1 MRSLWPI
8 TLLSFRQIRQIQE
21 KLEAAAVVIFF
32 EGGENEVAIDRLQG
46 LCDVTTLCEPW
57 ERWRQHYW
65 SCAGPRAILVYRLP
79 WTWKC
84 SKLLMKCI
92 HAGLHL
98 TATVLVVV
106 ALVAV
111 FDFHNAKNIP
121 NMYSLHSWVGLTVV
135 ILFVLQLV
143 VSIFVYLLPFTSV
156 SLRAAFMPIH
166 VYSGLL
172 LFGGIIATSLM
183 GITEKLIFSLKDPPY
198 SKLPPHGVFVNTLG
212 LMIAVFGG
220 LIIWITTRSGWK
232 RPPEHVLKDQHPF
245 GSPADDASTTDYG
258 KGKSDEDLN
267 SEARKR
273 NLKLDEAGQRSTM

>member
-1 MRSLWPI
+1 MEGYKSFLFFLASSLI
-8 TLLSFRQIRQIQE
+8 LGFTL
-21 KLEAAAVVIFF
+21 VIFVLIWVLHYSDGLAWDGGNAEF
-32 EGGENEVAIDRLQG
+32 NWHPVLIITGFIFIEGIAI
-46 LCDVTTLCEPW
+46 
-57 ERWRQHYW
+57 
-65 SCAGPRAILVYRLP
+65 IVYRLP

-143 VSIFVYLLPFTSV
+143 VSIFVYLLPFTPV
-156 SLRAAFMPIH
+156 SIRAALMPIH

-172 LFGGIIATSLM
+172 LFGGIIATALM
-183 GITEKLIFSLKDPPY
+183 GITEKLIFSLKNPPY
-198 SKLPPHGVFVNTLG
+198 SNLPPHGVFVNTLG

-220 LIIWITTRSGWK
+220 LIIWITTRPGWK

-245 GSPADDASTTDYG
+245 GSTADDASTADYG
-258 KGKSDEDLN
+258 KEKSDVDLN

>member
-1 MRSLWPI
+1 MEGYKSFLFFLASSLVLGF
-8 TLLSFRQIRQIQE
+8 TL
-21 KLEAAAVVIFF
+21 VIFVLVWVLHYSDGLAWDGGNAEF
-32 EGGENEVAIDRLQG
+32 NWHPVLIITGFVFIEGIAI
-46 LCDVTTLCEPW
+46 
-57 ERWRQHYW
+57 
-65 SCAGPRAILVYRLP
+65 IVYRLP

-98 TATVLVVV
+98 TATILVVV

-111 FDFHNAKNIP
+111 FDFHNAKHIP

-143 VSIFVYLLPFTSV
+143 VSIFVYLLPITPV

-172 LFGGIIATSLM
+172 LFGGVIATALM
-183 GITEKLIFSLKDPPY
+183 GITEKLIFSLKSPSY
-198 SKLPPHGVFVNTLG
+198 SSLPPHAIFVNTLG
-212 LMIAVFGG
+212 LLIVVFGG
-220 LIIWITTRSGWK
+220 LILWITTRPGWK
-232 RPPEHVLKDQHPF
+232 RPPEHVPKDQHPF
-245 GSPADDASTTDYG
+245 GSAADDVSTTDYN
-258 KGKSDEDLN
+258 KEKSDVELN

-273 NLKLDEAGQRSTM
+273 NLKLDDAGQRSTM

>member
-1 MRSLWPI
+1 MEGYKSFLFFLVSSLI
-8 TLLSFRQIRQIQE
+8 LGFTL
-21 KLEAAAVVIFF
+21 VIFALVWVLHYSDGLAWDGGNAEF
-32 EGGENEVAIDRLQG
+32 NWHPVLIITGFIFIEGIAI
-46 LCDVTTLCEPW
+46 
-57 ERWRQHYW
+57 
-65 SCAGPRAILVYRLP
+65 IVYRLP

-98 TATVLVVV
+98 TAAILVVV

-135 ILFVLQLV
+135 ILFFLQLV
-143 VSIFVYLLPFTSV
+143 VSIFVYLLPVTPV
-156 SLRAAFMPIH
+156 SIRAALMPIH

-172 LFGGIIATSLM
+172 LFGGVIATALM
-183 GITEKLIFSLKDPPY
+183 GITEKLIFSLKTPPY
-198 SKLPPHGVFVNTLG
+198 SSLPPHGIFVNTLG
-212 LMIAVFGG
+212 LLIAVFGG
-220 LIIWITTRSGWK
+220 LIVWITTRPGWK
-232 RPPEHVLKDQHPF
+232 RPPEHVEKDQHPF
-245 GSPADDASTTDYG
+245 GSTADDGSTTDYS
-258 KGKSDEDLN
+258 KEKSDVELN

>member
-1 MRSLWPI
+1 MQP
-8 TLLSFRQIRQIQE
+8 
-21 KLEAAAVVIFF
+21 AAI
-32 EGGENEVAIDRLQG
+32 I
-46 LCDVTTLCEPW
+46 
-57 ERWRQHYW
+57 
-65 SCAGPRAILVYRLP
+65 VYRLP

-98 TATVLVVV
+98 TATVLAVV

-111 FDFHNAKNIP
+111 FDFHNAKSIP

-143 VSIFVYLLPFTSV
+143 VSIFVYLLPFAPV
-156 SLRAAFMPIH
+156 SMRAALMPIH
-166 VYSGLL
+166 IYSGLL

-183 GITEKLIFSLKDPPY
+183 GITEKLIFSLKNPPY
-198 SKLPPHGVFVNTLG
+198 SNLPPHGVFVNTLG
-212 LMIAVFGG
+212 LMITVFGG
-220 LIIWITTRSGWK
+220 LIIWITTRPGWK

-245 GSPADDASTTDYG
+245 GSAADEASTADYS
-258 KGKSDEDLN
+258 KEKSDEDLN